1 MNKEPGHRYQV
12 GSEVHAALEALH
24 GGRPL
29 SEEATAAEA
38 PSVPVSPSGP
48 QRPSTASLASVRS
61 SERSETISVTLSRR
75 RAVGFGVTAAVVL
88 VSGLAAWQLWPT
100 GAATRSLAVL
110 PFENVLSDEETDY
123 LAEGVA
129 ESLIRRVSSLPS
141 VAATPLSAVLNFSQ
155 LTVEPR
161 DAGRQL
167 GVDAVL
173 SGTLSLEAGQLAIT
187 TELVDVESGVRL
199 WSNTYDR
206 DVSELLDIQDE
217 IAGAILDDG
226 LRVELSSD
234 ERSELVRGPTRDGE
248 AFDLFLQ
255 ARYLQRR
262 GFEDDYL
269 DARELLERRDRPGS

>member
-1 MNKEPGHRYQV
+1 M
-12 GSEVHAALEALH
+12 
-24 GGRPL
+24 
-29 SEEATAAEA
+29 
-38 PSVPVSPSGP
+38 
-48 QRPSTASLASVRS
+48 
-61 SERSETISVTLSRR
+61 
-75 RAVGFGVTAAVVL
+75 
-88 VSGLAAWQLWPT
+88 SGLAAWQLWPT